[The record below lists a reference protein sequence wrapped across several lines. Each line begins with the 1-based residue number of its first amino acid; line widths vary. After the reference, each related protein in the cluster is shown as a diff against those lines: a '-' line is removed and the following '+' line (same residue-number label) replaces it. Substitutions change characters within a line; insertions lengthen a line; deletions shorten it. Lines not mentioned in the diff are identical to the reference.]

1 MTYDFTPT
9 STREIMFSEPHMQS
23 VLEAITNGKTR
34 FPLNGKSGIL
44 LYGSYGTGKTTYAK
58 IFIEEYERRFG
69 GSAKDLFLRHIECES
84 SARVDSLINK
94 MRNSIEL
101 ISFNQ
106 SGKHYI
112 ILDEVDNYKLERQE
126 QLKGLLNSRDAIFV
140 MTTNHLNKVDKGLR
154 SRSIVVEMNP
164 VTDVKKYVKRIKE
177 MLRKRNTIPLS
188 DAILEEIVEDS
199 QRDWREICLTLNHI
213 YSTAMSA

>member
-9 STREIMFSEPHMQS
+9 STREMMFSEPHMRS
-23 VLEAITNGKTR
+23 LLEGITSGRTR

-58 IFIEEYERRFG
+58 ILIEEYERRFG
-69 GSAKDLFLRHIECES
+69 GNAKDLFCRNIVCES
-84 SARVDSLINK
+84 GARVDSLINTL
-94 MRNSIEL
+94 RNSIEL

-112 ILDEVDNYKLERQE
+112 ILDEVNNYKLDKQE
-126 QLKGLLNSRDAIFV
+126 QLKGLLNSNNTIFV
-140 MTTNHLNKVDKGLR
+140 MTTNYLNKVDKGLR

-164 VTDVKKYVKRIKE
+164 ATDVKKYVKRIKE
-177 MLRKRNTIPLS
+177 MLRARNVIPLS
-188 DAILEEIVEDS
+188 DSILEEIVEDS
-199 QRDWREICLTLNHI
+199 ERDWREICLTLNHI
-213 YSTAMSA
+213 YSTAKSA